1 VIKCAGADPNDS
13 AFSEEERRGGGR
25 DLSEKGLHVPTIA
38 RLMK

>member
-13 AFSEEERRGGGR
+13 AFSEEEKGGGR
-25 DLSEKGLHVPTIA
+25 DLSEKGLHVPAIA